1 VIYACCDER
10 RRSVLAAQ
18 TAYNGIDYLEVVD
31 DPSTSDDQRQR
42 TLRVYFILPLAP
54 DQLTIQN
61 VTISGGESITNV
73 APIYVYEDGFT
84 SPPGDPL
91 CLVVQVNGPGDFSQ
105 YTLSIVDT
113 ADPTKPPPGIDFVL
127 SSICFTFKVACPS
140 TLDCQPVQNCPPNT
154 AAPIDISY
162 LAKDFKSFLGLMQ
175 DRMAA
180 TLPQWQETHPADL
193 GQMLLEVLA
202 FIGDYLSYQQDAVAT
217 EAYLSTARR
226 RTSVRRHVRLIDY
239 PMHDGRNARTWAH
252 FNVRSDVE
260 GLNVDAGTTQLLT
273 PGSQPGPILAFS
285 SSAYAQAISE
295 GPQVF
300 ELMEGATLY
309 AEHNQICF
317 YTWGDRECC
326 LPAGA
331 TSAWL
336 RGSLPNLAQGNVL
349 IFMEAKGPNTGQA
362 SDADPAHRWAVR
374 LTSVSRVQD
383 PIGGQFDDPPNSN
396 PVDVTGIEWA
406 AGDALPFALCLSNMY
421 GASYYDGVS
430 VALGNNAL
438 ADNGRTIA
446 AEALP
451 PVPAPNPALTIAQP
465 SGNNRCAHPAP
476 VTPKPPRYN
485 PSLAQA
491 PLTFADPYDPTA
503 AANAALNSC
512 VVDGLLPSVSLTAEP
527 GGDAWTVVADLL
539 DAGPNDK
546 LFVAEVEND
555 GSATLRFGDSQY
567 GMAPVT
573 DTVFEASYRVGN
585 GTAGN
590 IGANALALV
599 ATNNPALLSE
609 PSSPVISS
617 VTNPLPASGGIDPQP
632 LSQVRQLAPIA
643 FRTQERAVT
652 GQDYGTMAVQVDPS
666 LAQATGTF
674 RWTGSWRTV
683 FISADPEGTE
693 TLPAAEAGQIQTGIE
708 LYRMAG
714 HDVAVVPPTY
724 VSLELHMQ
732 VCVQPGYLAS
742 DVEQALLNVLSNR
755 ILPDGTVGAF
765 YPDNFTFGQT
775 IYLSPIYALVQ
786 NTAGVD
792 SVNIT
797 RFQRQGQCATN
808 AVSTGS
814 LQMDRLEIARLDNDP
829 NYPNHGILKLC
840 VAGGQ

>member
-1 VIYACCDER
+1 MIYACCDER

-18 TAYNGIDYLEVVD
+18 SVYNGIDYLEVVD
-31 DPSTSDDQRQR
+31 DPSMPSERQR
-42 TLRVYFILPLAP
+42 TLRVYFILPLIP
-54 DQLTIQN
+54 GQLTIQN

-73 APIYVYEDGFT
+73 APVNVYEDGYT
-84 SPPGDPL
+84 SPAGDPL

-105 YTLSIVDT
+105 YTLSLVDT
-113 ADPTKPPPGIDFVL
+113 EDPTKPPPGIDFVL
-127 SSICFTFKVACPS
+127 SSVCFTFKVACPS
-140 TLDCQPVQNCPPNT
+140 TLDCQPVQACPPAT
-154 AAPIDISY
+154 PAPIDISY

-193 GQMLLEVLA
+193 GQMLLEMLA

-217 EAYLSTARR
+217 EAYLTTARL

-252 FNVRSDVE
+252 FNVRSDIE
-260 GLNVDAGTTQLLT
+260 GLTVNAVTTQLLT
-273 PGSQPGPILAFS
+273 PGSQPGPILGFS
-285 SSAYAQAISE
+285 SSAYTQAISE

-300 ELMEGATLY
+300 ELMESATLY

-326 LPAGA
+326 LPAGS

-336 RGSLPNLAQGNVL
+336 RGPLPNLASGMVL
-349 IFMEAKGPNTGQA
+349 ILVEAKGPNTGQA
-362 SDADPAHRWAVR
+362 ADADPTHRWAVR
-374 LTSVSRVQD
+374 LTSVTHTVD
-383 PIGGQFDDPPNSN
+383 PIGGQFDDPPDSSY
-396 PVDVTGIEWA
+396 VDVTGIQWA
-406 AGDALPFALCLSNMY
+406 SADALPFALCLSSTY
-421 GASYYDGVS
+421 GTSYYDNVS

-438 ADNGRTIA
+438 ADNGLTIA
-446 AEALP
+446 SEALP
-451 PVPAPNPALTIAQP
+451 TVPAVNPALTIAQP
-465 SGNNRCAHPAP
+465 SSNDRCAHPPP
-476 VTPKPPRYN
+476 VTPKPVRYY
-485 PSLAQA
+485 PELAQS

-503 AANAALNSC
+503 AANAALNAR
-512 VVDGLLPSVSLTAEP
+512 VVDNLLPTVSLTDED
-527 GGDAWTVVADLL
+527 GYAWTVVADLL

-546 LFVAEVEND
+546 LFVAEIDND
-555 GSATLRFGDSQY
+555 GGASLRFGDSLY

-573 DTVFEASYRVGN
+573 DTLFNASYRVGN
-585 GTAGN
+585 GTVAN
-590 IGANALALV
+590 VGASALALI
-599 ATNNPALLSE
+599 ASNNPALLSDLTN
-609 PSSPVISS
+609 PVITE

-632 LSQVRQLAPIA
+632 LSQVQQLAPIA

-652 GQDYGTMAVQVDPS
+652 AQDYGTMATQVDPS
-666 LAQATGTF
+666 LAQAMGTF

-683 FISADPEGTE
+683 FISADPKGSE
-693 TLPAAEAGQIQTGIE
+693 TLPAAQVSGIQTGMEI
-708 LYRMAG
+708 YRMAG
-714 HDVAVVPPTY
+714 HDVGVVPPVY

-742 DVEQALLNVLSNR
+742 DVEQALLGLLSNQ

-765 YPDNFTFGQT
+765 YPDNFSFGQT

-797 RFQRQGQCATN
+797 RFQRQGQCSTN
-808 AVSTGS
+808 AVSIGY
-814 LQMDRLEIARLDNDP
+814 LQMDALEIARLDNDA